1 MKALQLQQPYK
12 LKEIL
17 AIAFNLNQDE
27 IAFFDEI
34 WLFNH
39 KEINDKELNAES
51 IVYLDKPVT
60 ISCEQ
65 KQIEHED
72 FFSKFVKENNLW
84 SCYYG
89 EQFVDVLS
97 HYKNSISKLDID
109 LLIKGLNYYE
119 QVDDFYEY

>member
-1 MKALQLQQPYK
+1 MKTLQLQQPYK

-17 AIAFNLNQDE
+17 AITFNLNQDE
-27 IAFFDEI
+27 IAFFNEI

-60 ISCEQ
+60 ISYEQ

-84 SCYYG
+84 NCYYG

-97 HYKNSISKLDID
+97 HYKDNISKLDID